1 MSSDWGKWQ
10 FVSICL
16 SLVTFCFL
24 DADDF
29 DPSAQ
34 TLQLNEKFSELGL
47 EIADKGRKK
56 EKKQICDQFNDDKS
70 SSNKVLPFC
79 QKSKLSAAQN
89 NQVAVDIFGIVDFI
103 SLFI

>member
-1 MSSDWGKWQ
+1 MSSDWGKWL

-34 TLQLNEKFSELGL
+34 TLQLNEKFNELGL
-47 EIADKGRKK
+47 KIADKG
-56 EKKQICDQFNDDKS
+56 ETKKQICDQFNDDKS

-79 QKSKLSAAQN
+79 QKSKLSAVQN
-89 NQVAVDIFGIVDFI
+89 NQMAVDIFGIVDFI